1 MSKNKINKTIEVS
14 ALAAILLLICFC
26 QVGLA
31 AGSSVSVSPPTI
43 TASHGDVFSI
53 DIIVNPAGSDVY
65 GAQYGLDFDKNILK
79 ATSQDQG
86 TFLGHDGSDTIEVT
100 NNIDNDIGKIDYGET
115 RIGDPETVGG
125 TSENGVL
132 ASITFEVIG
141 SGTSEL
147 KLEAMLADS
156 SAQEISAVVN
166 NGTCNVEGA
175 GAGDVPTSNTPEG
188 QTPEKEGLPGFGAVC
203 SIIGLIVATLLVV
216 KKD

>member
-1 MSKNKINKTIEVS
+1 MLKNKINKTIEVS
-14 ALAAILLLICFC
+14 ALAVLLLICFC
-26 QVGLA
+26 QIGLA
-31 AGSSVSVSPPTI
+31 ADGSVSVSPSTI

-53 DIIVNPAGSDVY
+53 EIIVDPADNEVY
-65 GAQYGLDFDKNILK
+65 GAQYGLYFDKKMLK
-79 ATSQDQG
+79 ATSQNQG

-100 NNIDNDIGKIDYGET
+100 NNIDNDIGKIHYGET

-147 KLEAMLADS
+147 KLEAVLADS
-156 SAQEISAVVN
+156 SAEQINAVIN

-175 GAGDVPTSNTPEG
+175 GAGDAQTSNTPEG

-203 SIIGLIVATLLVV
+203 SIIGLIVAMLLVV

>member
-1 MSKNKINKTIEVS
+1 MLKNKINKTIEVS
-14 ALAAILLLICFC
+14 ALAVLLLICFC
-26 QVGLA
+26 QIGLA
-31 AGSSVSVSPPTI
+31 ADGSVSVSPSTI

-53 DIIVNPAGSDVY
+53 DIIVDPAGNEVY
-65 GAQYGLDFDKNILK
+65 GAQYELDFDKKMLK

-100 NNIDNDIGKIDYGET
+100 NNIDNYIGKIDYGET

-156 SAQEISAVVN
+156 SAQQINAVIN
-166 NGTCNVEGA
+166 SGTCSVEGD
-175 GAGDVPTSNTPEG
+175 GAGDAPASNTPES
-188 QTPEKEGLPGFGAVC
+188 QTMEKEGLPGFGAVC
-203 SIIGLIVATLLVV
+203 SVIGLVVAALLVV

>member
-1 MSKNKINKTIEVS
+1 MLKNKINKTIEVS
-14 ALAAILLLICFC
+14 ALAVLLLICFC

-31 AGSSVSVSPPTI
+31 ADGSVSVSPSTI

-53 DIIVNPAGSDVY
+53 DIIVDPAGNEVY
-65 GAQYGLDFDKNILK
+65 GAQYGLDFDQNMLK

-100 NNIDNDIGKIDYGET
+100 NNIDNYIGKIDYGET
-115 RIGDPETVGG
+115 RIGNPETVGG

-132 ASITFEVIG
+132 ATITFEVIG
-141 SGTSEL
+141 SGTSDI
-147 KLEAMLADS
+147 KLEATLSDS
-156 SAQEISAVVN
+156 SAQQISAVIN
-166 NGTCNVEGA
+166 SATCSVEGD
-175 GAGDVPTSNTPEG
+175 GAGDAHTSNTPES

-203 SIIGLIVATLLVV
+203 SIIGLIVAALLVV

>member
-14 ALAAILLLICFC
+14 VLAAILLLICFC

-31 AGSSVSVSPPTI
+31 ADGSVSVSPSTI
-43 TASHGDVFSI
+43 TASHGDIFSI
-53 DIIVNPAGSDVY
+53 DIIVDPAGSDVY

-86 TFLGHDGSDTIEVT
+86 TFLGYDGSDTIEVT
-100 NNIDNDIGKIDYGET
+100 NNIDNTIGRIDYGET
-115 RIGDPETVGG
+115 RIGDPETVVGS
-125 TSENGVL
+125 SEKGVF

-147 KLEAMLADS
+147 KLEATLSDS
-156 SAQEISAVVN
+156 SARKIDAVVN
-166 NGTCNVEGA
+166 NGTCSVEGA
-175 GAGDVPTSNTPEG
+175 GDASTSSTPDG
-188 QTPEKEGLPGFGAVC
+188 QTQEQEGLPGFGIVC
-203 SIIGLIVATLLVV
+203 SVIGLIVATLLVV

>member
-53 DIIVNPAGSDVY
+53 DIIVDTAGSEVY

-86 TFLGHDGSDTIEVT
+86 IFLGHDGSDTIEVT

-125 TSENGVL
+125 ASENGVL

-147 KLEAMLADS
+147 KLEAMLSDS
-156 SAQEISAVVN
+156 SAQEIDAVVN
-166 NGTCNVEGA
+166 SGTCSVD
-175 GAGDVPTSNTPEG
+175 GAGDASTSTTPAG
-188 QTPEKEGLPGFGAVC
+188 QTPEKEGLPGFGFVC